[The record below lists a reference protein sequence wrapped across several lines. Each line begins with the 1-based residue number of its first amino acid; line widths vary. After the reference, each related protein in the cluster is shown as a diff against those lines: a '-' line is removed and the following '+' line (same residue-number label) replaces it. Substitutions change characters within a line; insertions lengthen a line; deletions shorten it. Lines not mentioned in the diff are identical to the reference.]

1 MKQHWEV
8 LKKFSFLFKQEN
20 KLKLITAL
28 GAIGIILIFFSGSK
42 PNSKEQKQIQ
52 NTFDEY
58 EYITDLE
65 GRITSIVESING
77 VGKAKVMLSLETTE
91 SFKFATE
98 ERHQTDVS
106 QDIKTDDEQRLSERT
121 DSENKFIIVEDDNGN
136 KKALVETSY
145 TPQIKGA
152 VVVCSGGDSSAVKNR
167 VTQALT
173 TILGIGSSKV
183 CVIKG

>member
-1 MKQHWEV
+1 MKLEA

-20 KLKLITAL
+20 RLKLITAL

-42 PNSKEQKQIQ
+42 TNSRDDLKLLNE
-52 NTFDEY
+52 FDETQ
-58 EYITDLE
+58 YISELE
-65 GRITSIVESING
+65 GRITSVVQSIDG

-91 SFKFATE
+91 SYKFATE
-98 ERHQTDVS
+98 EKHQTDVS
-106 QDIKTDDEQRLSERT
+106 QDLKEGDEQRVSERT
-121 DSENKFIIVEDDNGN
+121 DSENSYIIVEDENGN

-152 VVVCSGGDSSAVKNR
+152 VVVCNGGDSSAVKNR
-167 VTQALT
+167 VTEALT

-183 CVIKG
+183 CVVKG